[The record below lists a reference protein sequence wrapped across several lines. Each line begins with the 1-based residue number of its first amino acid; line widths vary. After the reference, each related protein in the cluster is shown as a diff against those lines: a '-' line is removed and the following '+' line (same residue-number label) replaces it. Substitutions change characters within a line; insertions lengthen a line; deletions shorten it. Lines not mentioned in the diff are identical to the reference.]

1 MKVAA
6 SLFSLFGGV
15 GRLAAVSPVTQ
26 GEIVGELLTRNYTT
40 GEITTPV
47 EPTITRAEAIKYA
60 VNKGL
65 DSYGRPRNAVTL
77 TYLPTM
83 DFNTIVNFC
92 TTWANWYLSGT
103 QKAESYYMSGL
114 RGLRGRNMRGLGD
127 VFTPGPPEPGFSGW
141 GLLLTLLGQGVI
153 TYGNYLMYKQTMQSQ
168 GYSFPAMTPT
178 SKEGYIQQIMQANP
192 NLTYQQAMDIAYPG
206 QKQEGTPQW
215 VWIAGGLAAVYLLT
229 QRKTA

>member
-1 MKVAA
+1 MKIAA
-6 SLFSLFGGV
+6 SLFSLFGGIR
-15 GRLAAVSPVTQ
+15 RLGAVTPITQ
-26 GEIVGELLTRNYTT
+26 GEIAQEIGSRNYIGGTEDVVPPT
-40 GEITTPV
+40 
-47 EPTITRAEAIKYA
+47 TITRSNAIIYA
-60 VNKGL
+60 VNRAL
-65 DSYGRPRNAVTL
+65 DSAGLPRRASTL
-77 TYLPTM
+77 TYIEIVT
-83 DFNTIVNFC
+83 FSNIIVNA
-92 TTWANWYLSGT
+92 TTWANWYLTGT
-103 QKAESYYMSGL
+103 QTPGSNVMGL

-153 TYGNYLMYKQTMQSQ
+153 TYGNYLMYKQTMQQQ

-206 QKQEGTPQW
+206 QKQEGTPTW
-215 VWIAGGLAAVYLLT
+215 VWVAGGVAAVYLLT

>member
-1 MKVAA
+1 MEIKT
-6 SLFSLFGGV
+6 SLFSLFGGTR
-15 GRLAAVSPVTQ
+15 RLGAVTPITQ
-26 GEIVGELLTRNYTT
+26 GEIAQEIAYRNYTT
-40 GEITTPV
+40 GQATDPVPITT
-47 EPTITRAEAIKYA
+47 TRADAIKYA

-65 DSYGRPRNAVTL
+65 DSSGLPRKATTL
-77 TYLPTM
+77 TYLDVMTM
-83 DFNTIVNFC
+83 SNLISFC
-92 TTWANWYLSGT
+92 TAYANYYLEGT
-103 QKAESYYMSGL
+103 RIPDSSVMGL
-114 RGLRGRNMRGLGD
+114 RGLRGRNMWFLGE
-127 VFTPGPPEPGFSGW
+127 VFTTGPPEPGFSGW

-153 TYGNYLMYKQTMQSQ
+153 TYGNYLMYKQTMQQQ

-178 SKEGYIQQIMQANP
+178 SKEDYIQQIMKVNP

>member
-15 GRLAAVSPVTQ
+15 RGLGAVTPITQ
-26 GEIVGELLTRNYTT
+26 GEIAQEISYRNYTT
-40 GEITTPV
+40 GQATEPV
-47 EPTITRAEAIKYA
+47 PTTITRADAIKFA

-65 DSYGRPRNAVTL
+65 DSSGLPRRAPTL
-77 TYLPTM
+77 TYIDVMQMSTL
-83 DFNTIVNFC
+83 ISFC
-92 TTWANWYLSGT
+92 TTWANWYLEGT
-103 QKAESYYMSGL
+103 QTPASSVMGL
-114 RGLRGRNMRGLGD
+114 RGLRGRNMRGLGE
-127 VFTPGPPEPGFSGW
+127 VFTPGPPELGFSGW

-153 TYGNYLMYKQTMQSQ
+153 TYGNYLMYKQTMQQQ

-178 SKEGYIQQIMQANP
+178 SKEGYVQQIMQANP

>member
-15 GRLAAVSPVTQ
+15 GRLGAVSPITQ
-26 GEIVGELLTRNYTT
+26 GEIAQEISYRNYTT
-40 GEITTPV
+40 GQATEPV
-47 EPTITRAEAIKYA
+47 PTTITRADAIKFA
-60 VNKGL
+60 VNRGL
-65 DSYGRPRNAVTL
+65 DSSGLPRKATTL
-77 TYLPTM
+77 TYLDVITM
-83 DFNTIVNFC
+83 SNLISFC
-92 TTWANWYLSGT
+92 TTWANWYLAGT
-103 QKAESYYMSGL
+103 QTPDSSVMGL
-114 RGLRGRNMRGLGD
+114 RGLRGRNRRGLGD

-168 GYSFPAMTPT
+168 GYSFPAMTAT
-178 SKEGYIQQIMQANP
+178 SKESYVQQIMQANP

-206 QKQEGTPQW
+206 RAKEGTPQW